1 MNRARVLAACV
12 AVAIGLGGP
21 VAAASASPVAHH
33 DTSDFSFDSFD
44 AQYYLDLDAS
54 GHATTRVVE
63 TLVAVFPAFDQN
75 RGIIRAIPLTDQGYS
90 LDVTMNSVTDENGNP
105 VYYQR
110 NDYDG
115 FAEFALG
122 TDTFVHGRTTYV
134 LDYTMSNTVR
144 HFADPGGIPGGVD
157 EFYWDVN
164 GTGWAQ
170 EFGAV
175 SAHVHVGDR
184 LAASLTGA
192 ASCYIGAYGATTP
205 CDITRDGSDFAAA
218 AGPVSGYETLTVAIG
233 FGAGTVVQ
241 PTLPRDSWI
250 VRIAPQALIGIEGL
264 LVVIGILIRSVFWR
278 DAKGRGTIIAQFE
291 PPKGS
296 HLLLDA
302 NIVNLS
308 GSGLQAQLV
317 DFAVRGLINIIDNHP
332 GAPIGTDSVRFS
344 IELKTADGADPHELR
359 VLVMLFGMSLQPGKR
374 VDPGQLSAAVGA
386 SLYGL
391 PAATESF
398 AIEEGYRAVV
408 KSTTPRVMG
417 RIAFWTIA
425 AFVPIWI
432 WAAIFDVLDGTIV
445 VLSFGTI
452 ALGIALAFI
461 LSRPKLL
468 TDKGAEARDYLLGL
482 REYLTVAEEAR
493 MRVLQSPSGAQR
505 IDVTDRDAVVRLN
518 ERLLGYAVLWGV
530 EDKWAEKLRSEYSG
544 GTPSWIEGGSFDAA
558 MLRGFTASSVS
569 SVRPIVTSSS
579 AGGGSWSSSGGSSF
593 SSGSSGGGFS
603 GGGGGGG
610 GGGGR

>member
-1 MNRARVLAACV
+1 MNRAQVLGACV
-12 AVAIGLGGP
+12 ALAVGIAAP
-21 VAAASASPVAHH
+21 VAAASAASPVVHE
-33 DTSDFSFDSFD
+33 DTSAFSFESFD
-44 AQYYLDLDAS
+44 AQYYLDLDAA

-63 TLVAVFPAFDQN
+63 TLVADFPQFDQN
-75 RGIIRAIPLTDQGYS
+75 RGIIRAIPLDDQGYS
-90 LDVTMNSVTDENGNP
+90 LDIAMNSVTDENGDP
-105 VYYQR
+105 VYYER

-122 TDTFVHGRTTYV
+122 TDEFVHGPTTYV
-134 LDYTMSNTVR
+134 LDYTMSNTIR
-144 HFADPGGIPGGVD
+144 HFADSGVD
-157 EFYWDVN
+157 EFYWDIN

-170 EFGAV
+170 RFGTV
-175 SAHVHVGDR
+175 SAHVHVSDR

-192 ASCYIGAYGATTP
+192 ASCYVGAYGVTTP
-205 CDITRDGSDFAAA
+205 CDITNDGGVFAAS

-233 FGAGTVVQ
+233 FVGGTVVQ

-250 VRIAPQALIGIEGL
+250 VQLAPKVLLGIEGL
-264 LVVIGILIRSVFWR
+264 LVAIGILIRTVIWR
-278 DAKGRGTIIAQFE
+278 DARGRGTIIAQFV

-302 NIVNLS
+302 NIVKRP

-332 GAPIGTDSVRFS
+332 GAPVGTDSTRFS

-374 VDPGQLSAAVGA
+374 VNPGQFSAAVGA

-391 PAATESF
+391 PAATASF

-408 KSTTPRVMG
+408 KGTAPMVMG
-417 RIAFWTIA
+417 RLAFWTIV

-432 WAAIFDVLDGTIV
+432 WATIFDVLDGTIIW
-445 VLSFGTI
+445 LSFGTI
-452 ALGIALAFI
+452 ALGIALAII
-461 LSRPKLL
+461 LSRPKVL

-482 REYLTVAEEAR
+482 REYLTIAEEDR

-505 IDVTDRDAVVRLN
+505 IDVTDRDAVVKLN

-530 EDKWAEKLRSEYSG
+530 EDQWADKLRSEYVG
-544 GTPSWIEGGSFDAA
+544 GTPSWIEGGSFDAGV
-558 MLRGFTASSVS
+558 LRGFTASSVA

-579 AGGGSWSSSGGSSF
+579 GGGGSWSSSGGSSF

>member
-1 MNRARVLAACV
+1 MNRARVLAALAAV
-12 AVAIGLGGP
+12 AVGIGGP
-21 VAAASASPVAHH
+21 VAAASAASPVVNE
-33 DTSDFSFDSFD
+33 DTSAFTFESFD
-44 AQYYLDLDAS
+44 AQYYLDLDAA

-63 TLVAVFPAFDQN
+63 TLVADFPQFDQN
-75 RGIIRAIPLTDQGYS
+75 RGIIRAIPLTDQGYP
-90 LDVTMNSVTDENGNP
+90 LDITMNSVTDENGDP
-105 VYYQR
+105 VYYGR
-110 NDYDG
+110 NDYNG

-122 TDTFVHGRTTYV
+122 TDAFMHGPTTYV
-134 LDYTMSNTVR
+134 LDYTMSNTIR
-144 HFADPGGIPGGVD
+144 QFTGPDID

-164 GTGWAQ
+164 GTGWTQ
-170 EFGAV
+170 EFGTV
-175 SAHVHVGDR
+175 SAHVQVSDR

-192 ASCYIGAYGATTP
+192 ASCYVGVYGATTP
-205 CDITRDGSDFAAA
+205 CDITQDGNAFAAS
-218 AGPVSGYETLTVAIG
+218 AGPLSSYETLTIAIG
-233 FGAGTVVQ
+233 FRAGTVVQ

-250 VRIAPQALIGIEGL
+250 VRLAPQVLIGIEGL
-264 LVVIGILIRSVFWR
+264 LVAIGILIRTVIWR
-278 DAKGRGTIIAQFE
+278 DARGRGTIIAQFE

-302 NIVNLS
+302 NIVKRP

-317 DFAVRGLINIIDNHP
+317 DFAVRGLINIIDNRP
-332 GAPIGTDSVRFS
+332 GTAVGADSTRFS
-344 IELKTADGADPHELR
+344 IELKTAAGADPHELR
-359 VLVMLFGMSLQPGKR
+359 VLVMLFGMSLQAGKR
-374 VDPGQLSAAVGA
+374 VNPGQLSASVGA

-398 AIEEGYRAVV
+398 AMQEHYRAEV
-408 KSTTPRVMG
+408 KSTAPKVLG
-417 RIAFWTIA
+417 RLAFLVIA

-432 WAAIFDVLDGTIV
+432 WAVIFDVLDGTIIW
-445 VLSFGTI
+445 LSFGTI
-452 ALGIALAFI
+452 ALGVVLAII

-482 REYLTVAEEAR
+482 REYLTIAEEDR
-493 MRVLQSPSGAQR
+493 MRVLQSPAGAQR
-505 IDVTDRDAVVRLN
+505 VDVTDRDAVVKLN

-530 EDKWAEKLRSEYSG
+530 EDQWAEKLRSEYIG
-544 GTPSWIEGGSFDAA
+544 GTPSWIEGDQFDSSV
-558 MLRGFTASSVS
+558 LRGFTASSVA

-579 AGGGSWSSSGGSSF
+579 GGGGSWSSSGSSSF